1 MQVERKAL
9 YNLLRMNWLLEPN
22 LKVMAWQVEDYRA
35 LPMVEIFKR
44 LQAKQVELDKVSFI
58 ALAEHCD
65 TPEDL
70 TDELLGE
77 AEISHEDEDQIYLL
91 LFELWRRLI
100 PEKPCLSTF
109 CDELDHQIYLYDQG
123 HLDQEE
129 GMQDVLANLQV
140 ILDENV
146 DRGGKPLE
154 VFELVTNTCA
164 NDIESF
170 LYDFIAE
177 QIDHHNYAYAS
188 ELIEGFQKYIKD
200 DKWFEFLTT
209 RILAVTDSHT
219 ANLQVRQLIKKIMT
233 KPDLEFIFEILTF
246 LVQDGEKEAF
256 VKLAKKGA
264 SILQTEEDF
273 RDMLLISA
281 DFFHHLDLDR
291 QEAEIKK
298 VLQARNRKS
307 PTERI
312 SAQDLAIQQ
321 FVKILE

>member
-9 YNLLRMNWLLEPN
+9 YNLLRMNWLLDPSI
-22 LKVMAWQVEDYRA
+22 KVLAWQVEDYRA
-35 LPMVEIFKR
+35 LPVFEIFNR
-44 LQAKQVELDKVSFI
+44 LQAKHVDLDKVSLT

-65 TPEDL
+65 NPEDL
-70 TDELLGE
+70 TDELVEGS
-77 AEISHEDEDQIYLL
+77 EISQEDEDQIYLL

-100 PEKPCLSTF
+100 PEKPSLSTF

-123 HLDQEE
+123 NLDQEE
-129 GMQDVLANLQV
+129 GIQDVLANLQV

-146 DRGGKPLE
+146 DGGGKPLE

-177 QIDHHNYAYAS
+177 QIDHHNYSYAS

-200 DKWFEFLTT
+200 EKWFEFLTT
-209 RILAVTDSHT
+209 RILAVTDSHG
-219 ANLQVRQLIKKIMT
+219 ANQQVRQLTKKIMA

-256 VKLAKKGA
+256 VKLAKKGV
-264 SILQTEEDF
+264 SLLQTEEDF
-273 RDMLLISA
+273 RDLLLISS
-281 DFFHHLDLDR
+281 DFFHHLDLEK
-291 QEAEIKK
+291 QEDAIKK
-298 VLQARNRKS
+298 ILQARHRKS
-307 PTERI
+307 IAEHVK
-312 SAQDLAIQQ
+312 AQDSDVQQ